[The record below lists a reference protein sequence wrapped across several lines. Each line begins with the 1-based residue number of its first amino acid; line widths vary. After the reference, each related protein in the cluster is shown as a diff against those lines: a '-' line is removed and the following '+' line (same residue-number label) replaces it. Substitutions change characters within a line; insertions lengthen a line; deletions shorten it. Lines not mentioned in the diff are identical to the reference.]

1 MFLYLS
7 QIFRGLLF
15 FALPCVKVS
24 TVCVSICLQVTTFSL
39 CDLAVW
45 IGLDEKNER
54 SATCYPIP
62 REPLG
67 NRCKVSA
74 QTSYYANSSYDFW
87 FNPALANRLIFVPF
101 SKSTKL
107 HDNLIIATLL
117 CRCSVCLGNCEA
129 DDRMQQIPAC
139 GHMFPL
145 DCIARWLI
153 THTTC
158 PLCRLSLLPSA
169 KASVEPNDVQ
179 VEISDGSFVAEK
191 SNPTSLEESSK
202 AREKANN

>member
-1 MFLYLS
+1 M
-7 QIFRGLLF
+7 RE
-15 FALPCVKVS
+15 ALPV
-24 TVCVSICLQVTTFSL
+24 ILYQESL
-39 CDLAVW
+39 
-45 IGLDEKNER
+45 
-54 SATCYPIP
+54 SATDA
-62 REPLG
+62 
-67 NRCKVSA
+67 K
-74 QTSYYANSSYDFW
+74 
-87 FNPALANRLIFVPF
+87 
-101 SKSTKL
+101 
-107 HDNLIIATLL
+107 
-117 CRCSVCLGNCEA
+117 CSVCLGNYEA

-139 GHMFPL
+139 GHIFPL

-158 PLCRLSLLPSA
+158 PLFPLDCCSMVDHSLHLPTSCRLSRLLSSA